1 MAAVRAQSA
10 ADSVGVERLEITQPD
25 DWHLHVRDG
34 AALQSV
40 VPFRIACTP
49 SPSSLPLLFPLFPPA
64 PHFFPSL
71 PLSPPFLHPSSPP
84 PLPLLFPSP
93 PPTPPPPPYPL
104 PGSAAVFHRAVIM
117 PNLRPPV
124 TTALAAA
131 EYRKR
136 VLAAVPEGRRGEEG
150 FKPLMTL
157 YLTDDT
163 TPEEVQKAKS
173 RSVVVLFKLYPVHGS
188 DDQLPLGRGP
198 SGGIQAVPCGS
209 DDQLSSGSDG
219 PLWALLPCHSAHGA
233 DWHAAAREFGR
244 GQERF
249 HSPGALA
256 SAIREANTTTFPV
269 PPSLSLHSQLH
280 GELGD
285 PSVVTAARGGG
296 GPISRHRFDRKKE
309 FIHRPT
315 PLAPAGARGGG
326 GLISR
331 HLHGEV
337 VDPSVDMLDREEF
350 IHRLHGEVVDPS
362 VDMFDREK
370 EFIHRVLSPLLA
382 RLPSLRVVLEHVT
395 TADAVEFVLKAPEGR
410 VAATVTPQH
419 LLWNRN
425 ALFTGGIRPHHFC
438 LPVLKRETHRQAI
451 VAAVTGGS
459 TRFFLGTDSAPHER
473 TTKEAPCGCAGIF
486 SAHAALPLYARA
498 FEQAGALDKLEA
510 FTSFNGPDFYGLPRN
525 SRRITL
531 IRQPWAVPDS
541 YPYGEGNGSLVPML
555 AGEQLEWQVLPLDH

>member
-1 MAAVRAQSA
+1 M
-10 ADSVGVERLEITQPD
+10 
-25 DWHLHVRDG
+25 HN
-34 AALQSV
+34 
-40 VPFRIACTP
+40 ACTP

-163 TPEEVQKAKS
+163 TPEEVQKAS
-173 RSVVVLFKLYPVHGS
+173 ECVGTEDGGLVVAFKLYPAG
-188 DDQLPLGRGP
+188 
-198 SGGIQAVPCGS
+198 ATTN
-209 DDQLSSGSDG
+209 
-219 PLWALLPCHSAHGA
+219 SAAGVT
-233 DWHAAAREFGR
+233 DLFGR
-244 GQERF
+244 CF
-249 HSPGALA
+249 P
-256 SAIREANTTTFPV
+256 AIQHMAQIGMP
-269 PPSLSLHSQLH
+269 LLLH

-285 PSVVTAARGGG
+285 PSVVTVSQLHGEVGDPSVDTGSTARK
-296 GPISRHRFDRKKE
+296 SSSTDRLLS
-309 FIHRPT
+309 
-315 PLAPAGARGGG
+315 PLLVHGEV
-326 GLISR
+326 
-331 HLHGEV
+331 LHGEV

-541 YPYGEGNGSLVPML
+541 YSYADGGSLVPML
-555 AGEQLEWQVLPLDH
+555 AGEQLEWQVLPLNS